1 MPANRG
7 PRFIEDVTILLDQPT
22 DLRPPTPTVP
32 MRRRDEVAFVV
43 FSLWTISG
51 LFLDGWAHGQGK
63 PETFFTPWH
72 GLLYSG
78 FVAGMAWTLYER
90 ARTARRGEAMPPP
103 DRLVLAGGGL
113 FAMAGVADMVW
124 HTIFG
129 IEEDLEALLS
139 PSHLLLMLAGLLLT
153 TAPLRAPWPTREPSF
168 RAIAPK
174 VAGLALSSAIVS
186 FFLMFANPFVPFQG
200 APEFHAAALLLT
212 NATIVGPLVWL
223 SARVRLPRGA
233 VLAHLAIVITF
244 ALSLE
249 GFERWPLLLAA
260 LGGGVAGELARDLTR
275 VGFAAAV
282 SIGTWAAYYLAVIL
296 SGNLDV
302 TVELW
307 TGPVV
312 LAALSSAAIAL
323 LATPVGVGGVRSG
336 RTDRGS

>member
-1 MPANRG
+1 
-7 PRFIEDVTILLDQPT
+7 
-22 DLRPPTPTVP
+22 

-51 LFLDGWAHGQGK
+51 LFLDGWAHGQGQ

-78 FVAGMAWTLYER
+78 FVAGMAWTIYDR

-113 FAMAGVADMVW
+113 FAMAGLADMVW

-129 IEEDLEALLS
+129 IEEDLAALLS

-153 TAPLRAPWPTREPSF
+153 TAPLRAPWPAPGASLL
-168 RAIAPK
+168 ALAPK
-174 VAGLALSSAIVS
+174 LAGLALSAAIVS

-200 APEFHAAALLLT
+200 APEFHAAALLVT
-212 NATIVGPLVWL
+212 NAVMIAPLMWF
-223 SARVRLPRGA
+223 SGRAPLPRGA
-233 VLAHLAIVITF
+233 VFAHLAIVITF

-260 LGGGVAGELARDLTR
+260 LGGGVAGELARDLGR
-275 VGFAAAV
+275 AAFAAAV
-282 SIGTWAAYYLAVIL
+282 SIGVWIAYYLAEAL
-296 SGNLDV
+296 TGNLDA

-312 LAALSSAAIAL
+312 LAALSSAAIAVIS
-323 LATPVGVGGVRSG
+323 TPAAAER
-336 RTDRGS
+336 